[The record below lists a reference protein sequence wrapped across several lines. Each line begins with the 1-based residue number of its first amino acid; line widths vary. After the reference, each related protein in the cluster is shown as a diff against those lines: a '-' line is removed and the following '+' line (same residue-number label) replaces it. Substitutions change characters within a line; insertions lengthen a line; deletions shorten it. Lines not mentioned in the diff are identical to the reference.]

1 MPDDKP
7 QFTITGTAIQDT
19 LAALF
24 RILTVL
30 LTGGTAIL
38 GFMAKRDLSG
48 LVTYIQ
54 SSDFTPVAAAL
65 AAVITTAYGLYKTH
79 LRKKAL
85 ITVKNSPATIVPDD
99 VLTVKKGAAGG
110 PGMLAIPVLFLL
122 VALPHLTGCT
132 TLGNDVRLN
141 ANKAFYT
148 VQIALKSSQQTVL
161 AVCSPPTRPA
171 AACAKGIAL
180 LRDAAQVER
189 AAFTAQQAGNS
200 TDLNAALVTLT
211 ALPSQLAD
219 LGLLE
224 AN

>member
-7 QFTITGTAIQDT
+7 QFVITGSAVQDT

-24 RILTVL
+24 RLLTVL
-30 LTGGTAIL
+30 IAGGTAIL
-38 GFMAKRDLSG
+38 GFIGKRDLSG
-48 LVTYIQ
+48 LVAYIQ
-54 SSDFTPVAAAL
+54 SNEFTPVAAAI
-65 AAVITTAYGLYKTH
+65 AAVITGGYGLYKTH

-85 ITVKNSPATIVPDD
+85 LVVKNSPATIVPDD
-99 VLTVKKGAAGG
+99 ILTVKDGANGG
-110 PGMLAIPVLFLL
+110 AGMLAIPVLFML
-122 VALPHLTGCT
+122 VALPHMTGCAAVRS
-132 TLGNDVRLN
+132 DVRLN

-148 VQIALKSSQQTVL
+148 AQIALKSSQQTVL
-161 AVCSPPTRPA
+161 AVCSPVTRPA

-180 LRDAAQVER
+180 LRNAAQVER